1 MPDAA
6 AIAIIAGAFLLA
18 GAVKGVIGM
27 GLPTVAMGA
36 LGLVMPPVQAAA
48 LLVVPSLATNVWQML
63 AGPAL
68 AAAVRRFATMLIG
81 VCAGIFLGIGLLTG
95 GAGALASGLLGGVL
109 ALYGALGLSAAR
121 FTVPRR
127 AERWLSPIVGLV
139 TGLLTGATGVFVV
152 PAVPYLGSL
161 GLERET
167 LIQTLGLSFTVST
180 IALAAGLAATGKFP
194 ASVAAASAL
203 ALVPAFAGMFLGQK
217 IRRSVHPDVFR
228 RWFFAGLLVLGSYM
242 LVRAVV
248 SMRAG

>member
-1 MPDAA
+1 
-6 AIAIIAGAFLLA
+6 
-18 GAVKGVIGM
+18 M

-36 LGLVMPPVQAAA
+36 LGLVMPPVEAAA

-81 VCAGIFLGIGLLTG
+81 VGAGVFLGIGLLTG

-180 IALAAGLAATGKFP
+180 IALAAGLAATGRFP
-194 ASVAAASAL
+194 ASVAAVSAL